1 MDLLFAANT
10 PWNWDAEKTY
20 KVLAEENPQ
29 LVQAAKRSQSVV
41 DPETG
46 LPAGGR
52 RSSYAAVYG
61 TDTKQVDESNGSGD
75 EKSQA
80 LHL

>member
-1 MDLLFAANT
+1 MDLLFAADT
-10 PWNWDAEKTY
+10 PWNWDAERTY
-20 KVLAEENPQ
+20 KKLAEENPQ

-46 LPAGGR
+46 LPVGGR

-61 TDTKQVDESNGSGD
+61 TDTKEIDSVGGSGD
-75 EKSQA
+75 EKSQTM
-80 LHL
+80 HL